1 MQKDSIK
8 HHIHLHFLVF
18 IAGFTAILGKLITN
32 SPVSIVWHRM
42 FIALIVIL
50 LFCAITG
57 KKLKTSYRFLF
68 KYSILGFVISL
79 HWITFFMSIDYSNV
93 TVALSMMSTTAF
105 FTSFIEPFF
114 FKRKII
120 PYELLLS
127 FLVIA
132 AIFLILNSEFN
143 YSLGIILGIF
153 SAFFASIFSVLN
165 GLLIKNDKAYKIS
178 FYEFLFGVIFISIF
192 LIITGRLD
200 DLYIESFFSI
210 NYLYIF
216 LLGVVCTAYA
226 FIAAVYLLNYIS
238 PYSAVITYNLEP
250 IYGIILAIFIFGES
264 EQMSFN
270 FYIGLL
276 LILFSVFLNFYLK
289 KYNIKSNY

>member
-1 MQKDSIK
+1 MQKDNIR

-42 FIALIVIL
+42 FIALIVIF
-50 LFCAITG
+50 LFVSLTK
-57 KKLKTSYRFLF
+57 KKLKTSYRNIF
-68 KYSILGFVISL
+68 KYAVLGFIISF

-93 TVALSMMSTTAF
+93 TIALSMMSTTAF

-114 FKRKII
+114 FRRKII
-120 PYELLLS
+120 AHELLLS
-127 FLVIA
+127 ILVII
-132 AIFLILNSEFN
+132 AIYLILNSEFDN
-143 YSLGIILGIF
+143 SLGIILGIF

-192 LIITGRLD
+192 LIIDGEID
-200 DLYIESFFSI
+200 DLLIESYFSL
-210 NYLYIF
+210 NYLYI
-216 LLGVVCTAYA
+216 LILGVVCTAYA
-226 FIAAVYLLNYIS
+226 FIAAVYLLKYIT
-238 PYSAVITYNLEP
+238 PYSAVLAYNLEP
-250 IYGIILAIFIFGES
+250 IYGIILALIVFGVS

-289 KYNIKSNY
+289 KYDKKIN

>member
-1 MQKDSIK
+1 MQKDNIK

-32 SPVSIVWHRM
+32 SPISIVWHRM

-50 LFCAITG
+50 LFSVFTR
-57 KKLKTSYRFLF
+57 KKLKTSYRYVL

-93 TVALSMMSTTAF
+93 TIALSMMSTTAF

-120 PYELLLS
+120 AHELLLS
-127 FLVIA
+127 ILVII
-132 AIFLILNSEFN
+132 AIYLILNSEFN

-153 SAFFASIFSVLN
+153 SAFFASTFSVLN

-192 LIITGRLD
+192 LIISGRLD
-200 DLYIESFFSI
+200 DLSIENYFSF

-216 LLGVVCTAYA
+216 ILGVVCTAYA
-226 FIAAVYLLNYIS
+226 FIAAVYLLNYIT
-238 PYSAVITYNLEP
+238 PYTAVLAYNLEP
-250 IYGIILAIFIFGES
+250 IYGIILALIIFGES

-276 LILFSVFLNFYLK
+276 LILFSVFLNFCLK
-289 KYNIKSNY
+289 KYNKKIN

>member
-1 MQKDSIK
+1 MPKDNIK

-32 SPVSIVWHRM
+32 SPISIVWHRM
-42 FIALIVIL
+42 FIALIVIF
-50 LFCAITG
+50 LFAVFTR
-57 KKLKTSYRFLF
+57 KKLKTSYRYIL

-93 TVALSMMSTTAF
+93 TIALSMMSTTAF

-120 PYELLLS
+120 AHELLLS
-127 FLVIA
+127 ILVII
-132 AIFLILNSEFN
+132 AIYFILNSEFN
-143 YSLGIILGIF
+143 YSLGIILGIS

-192 LIITGRLD
+192 LIITDKLD
-200 DLYIESFFSI
+200 DLLIESYFSW

-216 LLGVVCTAYA
+216 ILGVVCTAYA

-238 PYSAVITYNLEP
+238 PYTAVLAYNLEP
-250 IYGIILAIFIFGES
+250 IYGIILALIIFGES
-264 EQMSFN
+264 EQMSSN
-270 FYIGLL
+270 FYIGLV

-289 KYNIKSNY
+289 KYNKKIN

>member
-1 MQKDSIK
+1 MQKDNIR

-42 FIALIVIL
+42 FIALIVIF
-50 LFCAITG
+50 LFVAITR
-57 KKLKTSYRFLF
+57 KKLKTLYQNIL
-68 KYSILGFVISL
+68 KYAILGFVISL

-93 TVALSMMSTTAF
+93 TIALSMMSTTAF

-114 FKRKII
+114 FSRKII
-120 PYELLLS
+120 AHELLLS
-127 FLVIA
+127 ILVII
-132 AIFLILNSEFN
+132 AIFLILNSELN
-143 YSLGIILGIF
+143 YSVGIILGIF

-165 GLLIKNDKAYKIS
+165 GLLIKNEKAYKIS
-178 FYEFLFGVIFISIF
+178 FYEFLFGVVFISIF

-200 DLYIESFFSI
+200 DLLIESFFSV
-210 NYLYIF
+210 NYLYISI
-216 LLGVVCTAYA
+216 LGVVCTAYA
-226 FIAAVYLLNYIS
+226 FIAAVYLLNYIT
-238 PYSAVITYNLEP
+238 PYSAVLTYNLEP
-250 IYGIILAIFIFGES
+250 VYGILLALIIFGES
-264 EQMSFN
+264 EQMSSN

-289 KYNIKSNY
+289 NNNKKIN

>member
-1 MQKDSIK
+1 MQKDNIK

-32 SPVSIVWHRM
+32 SPISIVWHRM

-50 LFCAITG
+50 LFSVFTR
-57 KKLKTSYRFLF
+57 KKLKTSYRYVL

-93 TVALSMMSTTAF
+93 TIALSMMSTTAF

-120 PYELLLS
+120 AHELLLS
-127 FLVIA
+127 ILVII
-132 AIFLILNSEFN
+132 AIYLILNSEFN
-143 YSLGIILGIF
+143 YSLGIIMGIF
-153 SAFFASIFSVLN
+153 SAFFASTFSVLN

-192 LIITGRLD
+192 LIISGRLD
-200 DLYIESFFSI
+200 DLLIENYFSL

-216 LLGVVCTAYA
+216 ILGVVCTAYA
-226 FIAAVYLLNYIS
+226 FIAAVYLLNYIT
-238 PYSAVITYNLEP
+238 PYTAVLAYNLEP
-250 IYGIILAIFIFGES
+250 IYGIIIALIIFEES

-289 KYNIKSNY
+289 KYNKKIN

>member
-1 MQKDSIK
+1 MQKDNIR

-32 SPVSIVWHRM
+32 SPISIVWHRM
-42 FIALIVIL
+42 FIALIAIF
-50 LFCAITG
+50 LFVVLFR
-57 KKLKTSYRFLF
+57 KKLKTSYRNIF
-68 KYSILGFVISL
+68 KYAILGFVISF

-93 TVALSMMSTTAF
+93 TIALSMMSTTAF

-114 FKRKII
+114 FGRKII
-120 PYELLLS
+120 AHELLLS
-127 FLVIA
+127 ILVII
-132 AIFLILNSEFN
+132 AIFLILNSELN
-143 YSLGIILGIF
+143 YSVGIILGIF

-165 GLLIKNDKAYKIS
+165 GLLIKNEKAYKIS
-178 FYEFLFGVIFISIF
+178 FYEFLFGVVFISIF

-200 DLYIESFFSI
+200 DLFIENFFSM

-216 LLGVVCTAYA
+216 ILGVVCTAYA
-226 FIAAVYLLNYIS
+226 FIAAVYLLNYIN
-238 PYSAVITYNLEP
+238 PYSAVLTYNLEP
-250 IYGIILAIFIFGES
+250 VYGILLALIIFGES
-264 EQMSFN
+264 EQMSSN

-289 KYNIKSNY
+289 KYNKKIN

>member
-1 MQKDSIK
+1 MQKDNIK

-18 IAGFTAILGKLITN
+18 IAGFTAIFGKLITN

-50 LFCAITG
+50 LFSALTG
-57 KKLKTSYRFLF
+57 KKLKTSYRFIL
-68 KYSILGFVISL
+68 KYSLLGFIISL

-93 TVALSMMSTTAF
+93 TIALSMMSTTAF
-105 FTSFIEPFF
+105 FTSFIEPIF

-120 PYELLLS
+120 PYELVLS
-127 FLVIA
+127 ILVIA

-143 YSLGIILGIF
+143 YSFGIILGII

-178 FYEFLFGVIFISIF
+178 FYEFLFGVIFISVF
-192 LIITGRLD
+192 LFITGRLD
-200 DLYIESFFSI
+200 DLFIESFFSV

-226 FIAAVYLLNYIS
+226 FIAAVYLLNYIT
-238 PYSAVITYNLEP
+238 PYSAVISYNLEP
-250 IYGIILAIFIFGES
+250 IYGIILALVIFGES

-270 FYIGLL
+270 FYVGLL

-289 KYNIKSNY
+289 KYDKKIN

>member
-1 MQKDSIK
+1 MQKDNIR

-42 FIALIVIL
+42 FIALIVIF
-50 LFCAITG
+50 LFVFITR
-57 KKLKTSYRFLF
+57 KKLKTSFQNIF
-68 KYSILGFVISL
+68 KYAILGFVISL

-93 TVALSMMSTTAF
+93 TIALSMMSTTAF

-114 FKRKII
+114 FSRKII
-120 PYELLLS
+120 AHELLLS
-127 FLVIA
+127 ILVII
-132 AIFLILNSEFN
+132 AIFLILNSELN
-143 YSLGIILGIF
+143 YSVGIILGIF

-165 GLLIKNDKAYKIS
+165 GLLIKNEKAYKIS
-178 FYEFLFGVIFISIF
+178 FYEFLFGVVFISIF

-200 DLYIESFFSI
+200 DLLIESFFSV
-210 NYLYIF
+210 NYLYISI
-216 LLGVVCTAYA
+216 LGVVCTAYA
-226 FIAAVYLLNYIS
+226 FIAAVYLLNYIT
-238 PYSAVITYNLEP
+238 PYSAVLTYNLEP
-250 IYGIILAIFIFGES
+250 VYGILLALIIFGES
-264 EQMSFN
+264 EQMSSN

-289 KYNIKSNY
+289 KYNKKIN

>member
-1 MQKDSIK
+1 MQKDNIR

-42 FIALIVIL
+42 FIALIAIF
-50 LFCAITG
+50 LFVALSG
-57 KKLKTSYRFLF
+57 KKLKTSYRNIF
-68 KYSILGFVISL
+68 KYAILGFVISF

-93 TVALSMMSTTAF
+93 SIALSMMSTTAF

-114 FKRKII
+114 FRRKII
-120 PYELLLS
+120 AHELLLS
-127 FLVIA
+127 ILVIT
-132 AIFLILNSEFN
+132 AIFLILNSELN
-143 YSLGIILGIF
+143 YSVGIILGIF

-165 GLLIKNDKAYKIS
+165 GLLIKNEKAYKIS
-178 FYEFLFGVIFISIF
+178 FYEFLFGVVFISIF

-200 DLYIESFFSI
+200 DLFIENFFSM

-216 LLGVVCTAYA
+216 ILGVVCTAYA

-238 PYSAVITYNLEP
+238 PYSAVLTYNLEP
-250 IYGIILAIFIFGES
+250 VYGILLALIIFGES
-264 EQMSFN
+264 EQMSSN

-289 KYNIKSNY
+289 KYNKKIN

>member
-1 MQKDSIK
+1 MQKDNIR

-42 FIALIVIL
+42 FIALIVIF
-50 LFCAITG
+50 LFVAITR
-57 KKLKTSYRFLF
+57 KKLKTSYQNIF
-68 KYSILGFVISL
+68 KYAILGFVISL

-93 TVALSMMSTTAF
+93 TIALSMMSTTAF

-114 FKRKII
+114 FSRKII
-120 PYELLLS
+120 AHELLLS
-127 FLVIA
+127 ILVII
-132 AIFLILNSEFN
+132 AIFLILNSELN
-143 YSLGIILGIF
+143 YSVGIILGIF

-165 GLLIKNDKAYKIS
+165 GLLIKNEKAYKIS
-178 FYEFLFGVIFISIF
+178 FYEFLFGVVFISIF

-200 DLYIESFFSI
+200 DLLIESFFSV
-210 NYLYIF
+210 NYLYISI
-216 LLGVVCTAYA
+216 LGVVCTAYA
-226 FIAAVYLLNYIS
+226 FIAAVYLLNYIT
-238 PYSAVITYNLEP
+238 PYSAVLTYNLEP
-250 IYGIILAIFIFGES
+250 VYGILLALIIFGES
-264 EQMSFN
+264 EQMSSN

-289 KYNIKSNY
+289 KYNKKIN

>member
-1 MQKDSIK
+1 MQKDNIR

-42 FIALIVIL
+42 FIALIVIF
-50 LFCAITG
+50 LFVAITR
-57 KKLKTSYRFLF
+57 KKLKTSYQNIL
-68 KYSILGFVISL
+68 KYAILGFVISL

-93 TVALSMMSTTAF
+93 TIALSMMSTTAF

-114 FKRKII
+114 FSRKII
-120 PYELLLS
+120 AHELLLS
-127 FLVIA
+127 ILVII
-132 AIFLILNSEFN
+132 AIFLILNSELN
-143 YSLGIILGIF
+143 YSVGIILGIF

-165 GLLIKNDKAYKIS
+165 GLLIKNEKAYKIS
-178 FYEFLFGVIFISIF
+178 FYEFLFGVLFISIF

-200 DLYIESFFSI
+200 DLLIESFFSV
-210 NYLYIF
+210 NFLYISI
-216 LLGVVCTAYA
+216 LGVVCTAYA
-226 FIAAVYLLNYIS
+226 FIAAVYLLNYIT
-238 PYSAVITYNLEP
+238 PYSAVLTYNLEP
-250 IYGIILAIFIFGES
+250 VYGILLALIIFGES
-264 EQMSFN
+264 EQMSSN

-289 KYNIKSNY
+289 NNNKKIN